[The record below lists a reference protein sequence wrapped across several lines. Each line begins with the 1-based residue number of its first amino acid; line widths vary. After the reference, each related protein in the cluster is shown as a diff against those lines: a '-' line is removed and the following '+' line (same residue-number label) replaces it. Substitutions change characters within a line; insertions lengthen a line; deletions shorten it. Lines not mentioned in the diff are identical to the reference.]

1 MSARPGTAPETVTVR
16 SADGTRLYAEVH
28 GPAQAPTLV
37 LAHGVLCAIPFWRK
51 VIDELA
57 ADYRIVA
64 YDQRGHGRSESPRR
78 GHYTLDHLGDDLAA
92 VLDTTAGAGERV
104 VIAGHSTGGI
114 AVLAWA
120 ARYPEQVAAEVSA
133 AALINSTPGE
143 ILDNVR
149 FLRGPER
156 LLAAR
161 RRLAHAVVP
170 LAGIPLPRRLP
181 LRHTLLR
188 TVAVG
193 KGAQRPVSL
202 GLDRITAATPSR
214 GRGGYGAML
223 VRMVTALDAA
233 PLTVPTLV
241 IAGRHDR
248 IAPVH
253 RSRRIAEQLPRL
265 VELVE
270 LETGHCS
277 PLEAP
282 DDVAAALRRILPS
295 AVAEAV

>member
-1 MSARPGTAPETVTVR
+1 MTVD
-16 SADGTRLYAEVH
+16 SADGTRLYTEIR

-37 LAHGVLCAIPFWRK
+37 LAHGVLCAIPFWRNI
-51 VIDELA
+51 IDELVGE
-57 ADYRIVA
+57 YRVVS

-78 GHYTLDHLGDDLAA
+78 DRYTLDHLGDDLAA
-92 VLDTTAGAGERV
+92 VLDATTGPEERV
-104 VIAGHSTGGI
+104 VVAGHSMGGI

-120 ARYPEQVAAEVSA
+120 ARYPDQVSAKISA
-133 AALINSTPGE
+133 AALINTTPGE

-156 LLAAR
+156 FLGVR
-161 RRLAHAVVP
+161 RRLACTVLP

-181 LRHTLLR
+181 LRHSLLR
-188 TVAVG
+188 MVAVG
-193 KGAQRPVSL
+193 KRTQRPVSL
-202 GLDRITAATPSR
+202 GLDRIVAATSSR

-223 VRMVTALDAA
+223 VRMVTALDGAA
-233 PLTVPTLV
+233 LTVPTLV

-248 IAPVH
+248 ITPAH
-253 RSRRIAEQLPRL
+253 RSHRIAERLPRL

-270 LETGHCS
+270 LETGHCA

-282 DDVAAALRRILPS
+282 EEVVAALRRILPLS
-295 AVAEAV
+295 VAEAV

>member
-1 MSARPGTAPETVTVR
+1 MSTGPETTPEIAIVH
-16 SADGTRLYAEVH
+16 SADGTRLHTEVH
-28 GPAQAPTLV
+28 GAAGVPTLV
-37 LAHGVLCAIPFWRK
+37 LAHGILCATPFWRRI
-51 VIDELA
+51 IDALVGE
-57 ADYRIVA
+57 YRIVA

-92 VLDTTAGAGERV
+92 VLDATTGAGERV
-104 VIAGHSTGGI
+104 VIAGHSMGGI

-120 ARYPEQVAAEVSA
+120 ARYPEQMAARVSA
-133 AALINSTPGE
+133 VALINSTPGE

-156 LLAAR
+156 LLGAR

-170 LAGIPLPRRLP
+170 LAGVPLPRRLP
-181 LRHTLLR
+181 LRHALLR

-193 KGAQRPVSL
+193 KAAERPLSQ
-202 GLDRITAATPSR
+202 GLDRIIAATPRR

-233 PLTVPTLV
+233 VLTVPTLV
-241 IAGRHDR
+241 IAGLHDR

-253 RSRRIAEQLPRL
+253 RSRRIAEQLPWL

-270 LETGHCS
+270 LETGHCG

-282 DDVAAALRRILPS
+282 DEVVAALRRILPAA
-295 AVAEAV
+295 AVQAV